1 MKNRLIAT
9 GLALVLGLAATSA
22 LAQEVKV
29 PTGTD
34 VPGCARYVL
43 VDGKVVQDC
52 TATTNPV
59 RVVDPND
66 AQSTVRNGD
75 GNN

>member
-1 MKNRLIAT
+1 MKTLLTAT
-9 GLALVLGLAATSA
+9 ALALGLFATSA
-22 LAQEVKV
+22 LGQEVKV
-29 PTGTD
+29 PTGID

-43 VDGKVVQDC
+43 VDGKAVQDC
-52 TATTNPV
+52 TATTDPV

-66 AQSTVRNGD
+66 AQSTVRNGG